1 MKETALLK
9 IAMICSLVGL
19 VALFFISQQIELK
32 DYEPD
37 FLNNKNVGDNVKL
50 SGKIIKVTAGNNVVF
65 IELSQQA
72 PISVVVFTDKDI
84 NLNENDFVEISG
96 KVQNYNGKEEII
108 ADKIKVVS

>member
-1 MKETALLK
+1 MKETTLLK

-50 SGKIIKVTAGNNVVF
+50 SGKISKITSGNNVVF
-65 IELSQQA
+65 IELSQQV
-72 PISVVVFTDKDI
+72 PVSVVVFTDNNFT
-84 NLNENDFVEISG
+84 NLNKDDFVEIEG
-96 KVQNYNGKEEII
+96 KVKEYNGKEEII
-108 ADKIKVVS
+108 ADKIKVV